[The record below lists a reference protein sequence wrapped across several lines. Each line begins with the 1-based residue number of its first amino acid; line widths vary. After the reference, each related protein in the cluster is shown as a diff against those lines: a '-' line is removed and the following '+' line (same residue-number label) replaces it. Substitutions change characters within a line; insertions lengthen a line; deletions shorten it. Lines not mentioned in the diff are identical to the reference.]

1 MAEPA
6 SSPDDVMTVAEFL
19 AWNPGDG
26 RTWQFV
32 DGVPLAMALPSPAH
46 GTVRSR
52 LDRRIGAHL
61 DDLNGPCFILTTP
74 GVVPRV
80 RGGDNMR
87 VPDLAVSC
95 SPPEQGHISP
105 PVLVV
110 EVLSPGNRAE
120 TWGNV
125 WAYTT
130 IASVQEVLVMHS
142 TAVRADLLRR
152 RPDGMW
158 PDNPDIVL
166 EGDLVLDSIAFRT
179 PLLELYRYTLLNPD
193 FQG

>member
-1 MAEPA
+1 
-6 SSPDDVMTVAEFL
+6 MTVEEFL

-26 RTWQFV
+26 QAWQLV
-32 DGVPLAMALPSPAH
+32 DGVPVAMAPPSPAH
-46 GTVRSR
+46 GTLQSR
-52 LDRRIGAHL
+52 LDRQIGAHL
-61 DDLNGPCFILTTP
+61 DDLNGPCLILTTP
-74 GVVPRV
+74 DVVPRV
-80 RGGDNMR
+80 RGSGNMR

-95 SPPEQGHISP
+95 SPPEQGHISA
-105 PVLVV
+105 PVLLV

-130 IASVQEVLVMHS
+130 IPSVRETLIVHS
-142 TAVRADLLRR
+142 AAVRADVLRR
-152 RPDGMW
+152 RLDGAW

-179 PLLELYRYTLLNPD
+179 PLLDLYRYTLLHPD